1 MRNTTENILALDDLI
16 PTLGRDVFVA
26 PNAMVI
32 GDVVLGDEAS
42 VWFGCVLRADV
53 GHIRIGPRTNIQD
66 LACCHMTGGLSQ
78 LTVGADVTV
87 GHGAIL
93 HGATIEDECLIGMGA
108 IVLDGAVIG
117 KGSVVGAG
125 ALVTPRTQIPPGM
138 LALGSPARPVR
149 PVTDTERELG
159 LEGARHYV
167 ENAQRYRRA
176 LLTR

>member
-1 MRNTTENILALDDLI
+1 MLRAVSPLQSLDGI
-16 PTLGRDVFVA
+16 APSLGRDVFVA
-26 PNAMVI
+26 PNAIVI
-32 GDVVLGDEAS
+32 GAVTLGDEAS

-53 GHIRIGPRTNIQD
+53 GEIRIGARTNLQD
-66 LACCHMTGGLSQ
+66 LVCCHMTGGQNHLV
-78 LTVGADVTV
+78 VGADVTV

-108 IVLDGAVIG
+108 IVLDGATIG

-125 ALVTPRTQIPPGM
+125 ALVPPRMVIPPGM
-138 LALGSPARPVR
+138 LALGSPAKVVR
-149 PVTDTERELG
+149 PVTPAERSLG

-176 LLTR
+176 LDG